1 MNNCNFIISL
11 FSVRTKE
18 NHLKC
23 QKSKRYV
30 RHRKMLWNIPVLSTT
45 HVIVEMAYP
54 TKKMVVSIVSQ
65 LWKRNKVSSIFE
77 GRMFNIYM
85 EKVRE
90 NTLSSVVI
98 HSYITFYSYGLMISL
113 FHIKVITTRS
123 NKPPLLQFRLFSYYI
138 ALFSHR
144 HNKIT
149 NITSYNDFNV
159 QLVIFFRYIFSR

>member
-1 MNNCNFIISL
+1 MNNGNFIISL
-11 FSVRTKE
+11 FSVKTKE
-18 NHLKC
+18 NYLKC

-30 RHRKMLWNIPVLSTT
+30 RRQKMLWNIPVLSTT

-54 TKKMVVSIVSQ
+54 TKKMVVNIVSQ

-77 GRMFNIYM
+77 GRMLNIYM

-90 NTLSSVVI
+90 NTLSTVVN
-98 HSYITFYSYGLMISL
+98 HSYITFYIYGLIISL
-113 FHIKVITTRS
+113 FHIKVTTRS
-123 NKPPLLQFRLFSYYI
+123 NKPPLLQFRLLSYCI

-149 NITSYNDFNV
+149 NITS
-159 QLVIFFRYIFSR
+159 